1 MSSVHHQFELFG
13 FGQTRPRKK
22 VPIRQAQ
29 IMRAKELVAEKR
41 YADAAREM
49 RSVREALEE
58 FEKRL

>member
-29 IMRAKELVAEKR
+29 IIRAKELVAEKR
-41 YADAAREM
+41 
-49 RSVREALEE
+49 
-58 FEKRL
+58 